1 TLRAASCAARR
12 SLSADRARSKT
23 SAAGRTATRKV
34 STGHADFTIR
44 QQRATM
50 LRITRVASSDSVP
63 TLKVEGKLV
72 GPWVEE
78 LRQVCTE
85 LTEAAGPLCLD
96 LSAVSFVDAAGVR
109 LVRDLLREGM
119 TLDACSGLVAELL
132 NGEAR

>member
-1 TLRAASCAARR
+1 
-12 SLSADRARSKT
+12 
-23 SAAGRTATRKV
+23 
-34 STGHADFTIR
+34 
-44 QQRATM
+44 M
-50 LRITRVASSDSVP
+50 LRITRVASSDSP

-85 LTEAAGPLCLD
+85 LTEAAGPLSLD

-119 TLDACSGLVAELL
+119 TLAACSGLVAELL